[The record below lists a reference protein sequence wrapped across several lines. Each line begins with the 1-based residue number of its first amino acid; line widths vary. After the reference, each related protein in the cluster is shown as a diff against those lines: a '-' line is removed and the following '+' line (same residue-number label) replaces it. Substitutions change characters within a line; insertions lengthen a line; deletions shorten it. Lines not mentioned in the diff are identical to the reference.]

1 MDDIINTE
9 TRGGNDFEGIA
20 ILYKKIFTF
29 LMFKNKQVGLNYAQ
43 AMLRP
48 GGGLNSLTSLT
59 TAILHPQYAANII
72 NTMEREVAAALES
85 VLPRPALR
93 PFVAMSPPE
102 KVN

>member
-29 LMFKNKQVGLNYAQ
+29 LMFKNKQVGLNYAK

-48 GGGLNSLTSLT
+48 GGGLNSLHAVT
-59 TAILHPQYAANII
+59 
-72 NTMEREVAAALES
+72 NT
-85 VLPRPALR
+85 VL
-93 PFVAMSPPE
+93 
-102 KVN
+102 